1 MSMNLTRPLLLAGCG
16 KMGGAMLSGWL
27 DSGIAGAGV
36 MVVEPMGAP
45 SFEAAPGVTIVASA
59 DDIPADFNPEVVVF
73 AVKPQQMDS
82 VAPGYARFATPG
94 TAFLS
99 IAAGK
104 TIGYF
109 EQHLGAGAAIVR
121 AMPNTPA
128 AIGQGITV
136 TCPNVNVTPDQA
148 TLCSALMESVGDA
161 LSVDDEGLIDA
172 VTALSGGGPAYVFL
186 LVECLTEAGVQ
197 AGLPRDMAAKL
208 SLVTVAGSGQLALTS
223 DESPATL
230 RENVTSPGG
239 TTLEALNVLMAK
251 DGLQP
256 LMTKAIAAAT
266 ARSKE
271 LAGG

>member
-1 MSMNLTRPLLLAGCG
+1 MSTTMQRPLLLAGCG
-16 KMGGAMLSGWL
+16 KMGGAMLSGWC
-27 DSGIAGAGV
+27 DSGITASGV
-36 MVVEPMGAP
+36 MVVEPMGAAA
-45 SFEAAPGVTIVASA
+45 FESKPGVTTVASA
-59 DDIPADFNPEVVVF
+59 DGIPAEFDPKVVVF
-73 AVKPQQMDS
+73 AVKPQQMDN
-82 VAPGYARFATPG
+82 VVPGYARFAKPDTV
-94 TAFLS
+94 FMS

-109 EQHLGAGAAIVR
+109 EQHLGANAAIVR

-136 TCPNVNVTPDQA
+136 TCPNANVTTDQSA
-148 TLCSALMESVGDA
+148 LCSALMESVGDA
-161 LSVDDEGLIDA
+161 LSVTDEGLIDA

-186 LVECLTEAGVQ
+186 LIECLTEAGVQ

-208 SLVTVAGSGQLALTS
+208 SLVTVAGSAQLALTS
-223 DESPATL
+223 DDAPSVL

-239 TTLEALNVLMAK
+239 TTLEALNVLMAN

-256 LMTKAIAAAT
+256 IMTKAIAAAT